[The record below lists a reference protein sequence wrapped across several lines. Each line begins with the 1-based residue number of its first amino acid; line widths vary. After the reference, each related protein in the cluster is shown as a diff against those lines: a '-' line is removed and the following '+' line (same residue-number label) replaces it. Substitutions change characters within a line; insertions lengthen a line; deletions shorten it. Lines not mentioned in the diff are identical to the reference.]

1 MLYLNQTYEFLTGGY
16 YSGNTQWNKKHSEI
30 DNCFKLY
37 QLTQGEV
44 FIRDEKQTF
53 CLQADQLYFIN
64 GNKLDRQYCHSSFST
79 HWLHFIPKDLIVY
92 RALLSLP
99 AVVQL
104 SEKKDDLQ
112 DILTEIDKTTSMNLT
127 ELEKSFIKLRI
138 QTLLQTTTLELLS
151 FYPID
156 QSSIS
161 MDTLRIEPAIQYLNT
176 HYKEPIKLD
185 LLAAQCALSANYF
198 HKLFR
203 STLNLTPANYQNLLR
218 MNAALQLLDNNRQ
231 TVKSIAY
238 ELGFTDE
245 AHFCRSF
252 KKHYEI
258 TPGEYRKKKRDILF

>member
-37 QLTQGEV
+37 QLTQGEA
-44 FIRDEKQTF
+44 FICDEKQTF
-53 CLQADQLYFIN
+53 CLQAGRLYFIN

-104 SEKKDDLQ
+104 PEKK
-112 DILTEIDKTTSMNLT
+112 
-127 ELEKSFIKLRI
+127 SFAKLRI
-138 QTLLQTTTLELLS
+138 QTLLQATTLELFS
-151 FYPID
+151 CYPID

-161 MDTLRIEPAIQYLNT
+161 VDTLRIEPAIQYLNT
-176 HYKEPIKLD
+176 HYKEPVKLD
-185 LLAAQCALSANYF
+185 FLAEQCALSANYF

-203 STLNLTPANYQNLLR
+203 NTLNLTPANYQNLLR

-258 TPGEYRKKKRDILF
+258 TPGEYRKKKGDILF